1 MLASLH
7 IEGFFHE
14 SAKKILEE
22 SIVKNIVEAPFVKE
36 MVEVTSNLYRLGW
49 DERNGGNVSYLLDEE
64 VVQEYLDTTNVLRT
78 ISMDFD
84 GTALSGKYF
93 IVTGS
98 GKYFKNV
105 IQDPANNLGVI
116 RVSED
121 GHGVELLWGYTDGGV
136 PTSELPAHLMSH
148 IARLEV
154 DPENRIVMHC
164 HASHLLAMT
173 FTHELT
179 AKAMTRTL
187 WEMCTECMVVFPEGI
202 QVLPWLI
209 PGSNEIG
216 QATAE
221 KMKAARLVLWS
232 FHGVY
237 GAGRTMD
244 ETFGLI
250 ETAEKAAQI
259 YTYVQAQG
267 GVRQTITDENFIDL
281 AKQFGITPN
290 PEFFE
295 AQVTSI

>member
-1 MLASLH
+1 MIDKHLGEL
-7 IEGFFHE
+7 
-14 SAKKILEE
+14 
-22 SIVKNIVEAPFVKE
+22 IVKNILEAPFVKE
-36 MVEVTSNLYRLGW
+36 MVDVTSNLYRLGW
-49 DERNGGNVSYLLDEE
+49 DERNGGNVSYLLDEAD
-64 VVQEYLDTTNVLRT
+64 VSEYLDTKKVIRN
-78 ISMDFD
+78 IPMDFD
-84 GTALSGKYF
+84 GSALKGDYF

-105 IQDPANNLGVI
+105 AQDPANNLGVL
-116 RVSED
+116 RVADD
-121 GHGVELLWGYTDGGV
+121 GQSVDLLWGYTDGGV

-173 FTHELT
+173 FSHELT
-179 AKAMTRTL
+179 SKAITRTL
-187 WEMCTECMVVFPEGI
+187 WETCTECMVVFPEGV

-216 QATAE
+216 GATAE
-221 KMKAARLVLWS
+221 KMKQARLVLWS

-250 ETAEKAAQI
+250 ETAEKAAQV

-267 GVRQTITDENFIDL
+267 GVRQTISDENFIAL
-281 AKQFGITPN
+281 ANQFGITPN

-295 AQVTSI
+295 AGVKNA

>member
-1 MLASLH
+1 M
-7 IEGFFHE
+7 
-14 SAKKILEE
+14 
-22 SIVKNIVEAPFVKE
+22 KNILEAPFVEE

-49 DERNGGNVSYLLDEE
+49 DERNGGNISYLLKESE
-64 VVQEYLDTTNVLRT
+64 VSEYLDTTNILRN
-78 ISMDFD
+78 IPMNFD
-84 GTALSGKYF
+84 GTALKGCYF

-105 IQDPANNLGVI
+105 AQDPANNLGI
-116 RVSED
+116 LRVSED
-121 GHGVELLWGYTDGGV
+121 GQSVELLWGYTDGGI

-164 HASHLLAMT
+164 HATHLLAMT
-173 FTHELT
+173 FSHELT
-179 AKAMTRTL
+179 SKAISRTL
-187 WEMCTECMVVFPEGI
+187 WEMCTECMVVFPEGV

-216 QATAE
+216 EATAE
-221 KMKAARLVLWS
+221 KMKQARLVLWS

-250 ETAEKAAQI
+250 ETAEKAAQV

-267 GVRQTITDENFIDL
+267 GVKQTITDENFIAL
-281 AKQFGITPN
+281 AKQFGVTPN
-290 PEFFE
+290 PDFLKR
-295 AQVTSI
+295 

>member
-1 MLASLH
+1 M
-7 IEGFFHE
+7 
-14 SAKKILEE
+14 
-22 SIVKNIVEAPFVKE
+22 KNIIEAPFVKE
-36 MVEVTSNLYRLGW
+36 MVDVTSNLYRLGW

-64 VVQEYLDTTNVLRT
+64 VVQEYLDPANILRT
-78 ISMDFD
+78 IPMDFD
-84 GTALSGKYF
+84 GTALAGKYF

-105 IQDPANNLGVI
+105 IQDPANNLGLI

-136 PTSELPAHLMSH
+136 TTSELPAHLMSH

-179 AKAMTRTL
+179 AKAITRTL

-221 KMKAARLVLWS
+221 KMKEARLVLWS

-295 AQVTSI
+295 AQVTNI

>member
-1 MLASLH
+1 
-7 IEGFFHE
+7 
-14 SAKKILEE
+14 
-22 SIVKNIVEAPFVKE
+22 
-36 MVEVTSNLYRLGW
+36 MVDVTSNLYRLGW

-64 VVQEYLDTTNVLRT
+64 VVQEYLDPANILRT
-78 ISMDFD
+78 IPMDFD
-84 GTALSGKYF
+84 GTALAGKYF

-105 IQDPANNLGVI
+105 IQDPANNLGLI

-179 AKAMTRTL
+179 AKAITRTL

-221 KMKAARLVLWS
+221 KMKEARLVLWS

-295 AQVTSI
+295 AQVTNI